1 MTPRC
6 CSARGVAEGVAGSF
20 ALCAVLWLDLGLS
33 AVLPALMFT
42 VLSLPFIVPNAT
54 ALALNPYGREAGTVS
69 ALIGVLQF
77 AVGAVA
83 SPLASVAGEVTA
95 FSMAFG
101 MAIMAVLA
109 LITREILVPT

>member
-1 MTPRC
+1 MPPLLR
-6 CSARGVAEGVAGSF
+6 
-20 ALCAVLWLDLGLS
+20 
-33 AVLPALMFT
+33 
-42 VLSLPFIVPNAT
+42 
-54 ALALNPYGREAGTVS
+54 LNPYGREAGTVS

-77 AVGAVA
+77 AVGAIA

-109 LITREILVPT
+109 LITREILVPA